1 MKRQGSV
8 VKVEDACW
16 SACTLV
22 LSNPNACAMP
32 RAQFGFHEA
41 RLYSRSTLEVL
52 EVSEHGNRLL
62 WNSYPENV
70 KARLGRLTPYMVFIK
85 GTDLLPPCK

>member
-1 MKRQGSV
+1 VIHRDIGGDLGSYALYFSLIKRQGAV
-8 VKVEDACW
+8 VKLEDVCW

-41 RLYSRSTLEVL
+41 RLYSRSTLEVM
-52 EVSEHGNRLL
+52 EVSEHGNRIL
-62 WNSYPENV
+62 WDSYPEKV
-70 KARLGRLTPYMVFIK
+70 KA
-85 GTDLLPPCK
+85 D